1 MNDQNQNQESD
12 ELDRLL
18 SAWHDENQD
27 AARAGRDRM
36 LEAVA
41 AENPSVVGRIDADSA
56 RTRSPGRFSSLIP
69 GRGMLAAALF
79 IVVAMLSVLLI
90 PDPQRSA
97 FAQVIQVPEGGRL
110 EAFDADGN
118 TIGPCPL
125 QNTDVSAEVSGPIV
139 SVSIAQRYAN
149 PYDIPIEAV
158 YTFPMS
164 NRGAVHRMK
173 MTVVDR
179 DGNERIVEGEVKER
193 ELARRI
199 YEQAKDAG
207 YVASLLEQE
216 RPNIFTQSVANI
228 APGAAVTV
236 EIGYLEVIEARDGEY
251 AFEFPTVVG
260 PRYIPGN
267 PSPSSIA
274 DLPEGV
280 AVRRGIILRGP
291 GNIVPFAVADDWN
304 DFLQRPVEGFDGL
317 TFGAWMKQK
326 IASTPDGV
334 APTEVETWTPGR
346 VFELMTSA
354 VRIDRPAIA
363 GTIVDPRTDDMTVV
377 VEGLVDYEPPAND
390 GKTPDTASDYVIVEP
405 FTLYDGGYGA
415 IGDRWFCWA
424 PPAEPQPGSNFAPD
438 TDQVPDA
445 SRITPMPVR
454 PDQRAGHD
462 ISIDVRIDTG
472 GVPIVGLEAPLHEVV
487 EKREG
492 KGKVEVRLADLK
504 TIPNRDFV
512 LRWRLEDD
520 AITESVFTHVIPGNE
535 NEVVPGGYLTMVLSP
550 PESTPAEEV
559 RPRELVFVLDTS
571 GSMRG
576 FPIEKAK
583 AVMTRAIDSM
593 RENDTFNLIT
603 FAGSTRM
610 LWDRPRP
617 ATEEN
622 RALANDFIES
632 RQGGGGTEMMKAI
645 NAALTRNDVE
655 VVRLT
660 VDELKNLPADGR
672 EVRIRMPFGSF
683 AIRQLVAHPDQGK
696 HNDGIVSNR
705 EDMDIKYAKP
715 MPDRPAGIEGMRI
728 NGDTLVDLDGRWVTR
743 DGRRIMD
750 VDTATFVIDDTAW
763 TDDGTPVTDVKPM
776 RIVVFMTDGYVGNDQ
791 AIIQAI
797 RDNAKSTRVFA
808 LGVGNSVNRFLL
820 DEMARQGR
828 GAVDYVLLADG
839 ADEVVDRL
847 SSRIQTPVLTDI
859 EVKIEGVESYDILPT
874 NPAGLLPDLFDA
886 RPIMLHARYRP
897 PTSGS
902 VEGTV
907 VISGNTGSGPYQR
920 RIPVTFSN
928 EAPEHASI
936 ATLWARARVDEVL
949 APHLLAVEQ
958 QLTPP
963 KVKAEVISL
972 GEGYSIVT
980 PFTSFVAVE
989 KSKVVV
995 EGRSM
1000 LVTVPIELPDG
1011 IDWEGIFGDDCPFE
1025 VREKAMELAGIE
1037 PVKDVEELIRV
1048 QDDAMPDAAVTRPPT
1063 GSSVKR
1069 EAGDGKRRFRGNAP
1083 AGGAAG
1089 RSPGSVAAPP
1099 LPDRK
1104 SSRSASNSSVRSDGA
1119 SRGRSRGGSGQGF
1132 GGGGGRGA
1140 GSTRVEGD
1148 IFGAG
1153 AELEADSDS
1162 MAEIAVDE
1170 EAVVGS
1176 AFDEVASQ
1184 PVRDFNRIARTID
1197 RRLLMLF
1204 LGTKASDIKGIPVRG
1219 LDGRPWIDGSTIEV
1233 TILLEKDASLS
1244 PEVIKDLGISIEGRS
1259 MVGGATLIVARI
1271 DLNRILD
1278 LGETTGIRRVVPT
1291 TGS

>member
-1 MNDQNQNQESD
+1 MTDQDLNQNQEAD
-12 ELDRLL
+12 DLDRLL
-18 SAWHDENQD
+18 SEWHDENRE

-36 LEAVA
+36 LEAVN
-41 AENPSVVGRIDADSA
+41 AENPPVAGRIDADSNRS
-56 RTRSPGRFSSLIP
+56 RTSGFVSALVP

-79 IVVAMLSVLLI
+79 IVVAMLAVLVI
-90 PDPQRSA
+90 PDPQRTA
-97 FAQVIQVPEGGRL
+97 FASVIQVPEGGRL

-125 QNTDVSAEVSGPIV
+125 QNTDVSAEISGPIV
-139 SVSIAQRYAN
+139 SVSIVQRYAN
-149 PYDIPIEAV
+149 PYDVPIEAV

-164 NRGAVHRMK
+164 DRGAVHRMT
-173 MTVVDR
+173 MTVVDP

-193 ELARRI
+193 ALARRI
-199 YEQAKDAG
+199 YEMARDAG

-228 APGAAVTV
+228 APGATVTV

-260 PRYIPGN
+260 PRYIPGK
-267 PSPSSIA
+267 PSRSSIA

-291 GNIVPFAVADDWN
+291 GNIVPFAVAEDWN
-304 DFLQRPVEGFDGL
+304 EYLRRPVEGFDGL
-317 TFGAWMKQK
+317 TFGAWMQQK
-326 IASTPDGV
+326 IASTPDRI
-334 APTEVETWTPGR
+334 APAEAEAWAPDR
-346 VFELMTSA
+346 IFELMTAA

-363 GTIVDPRTDDMTVV
+363 GTIVDPRTDDMTAV
-377 VEGLVDYEPPAND
+377 VEGIVEYGPPAND
-390 GKTPDTASDYVIVEP
+390 GNTPDTASDHVVVEP
-405 FTLYDGGYGA
+405 FMLYDGGFGS
-415 IGDRWFCWA
+415 IGDRWFCWS
-424 PPAEPQPGSNFAPD
+424 PPAEPQPGSSFSPD

-445 SRITPMPVR
+445 GRITPMPVR
-454 PDQRAGHD
+454 PERRSGHD

-472 GVPIVGLEAPLHEVV
+472 GVPILGLEAPLHEVV

-492 KGKVEVRLADLK
+492 RGRVDVSLADLK

-512 LRWRLEDD
+512 LRWRLEED
-520 AITESVFTHVIPGNE
+520 AITESVFTHVAPATAAEIAR
-535 NEVVPGGYLTMVLSP
+535 GGYLTMVLNP
-550 PESTPAEEV
+550 PAATPAETV
-559 RPRELVFVLDTS
+559 QPRELVFVLDTS

-576 FPIEKAK
+576 FPIAK
-583 AVMTRAIDSM
+583 AREVMTRAIDSM
-593 RENDTFNLIT
+593 RESDTFNLIT

-610 LWDRPRP
+610 LWDRPRT
-617 ATEEN
+617 ATAEN
-622 RALANDFIES
+622 RALANAFIES

-655 VVRLT
+655 DVRLT

-672 EVRIRMPFGSF
+672 KVRIRMPFGSF
-683 AIRQLVAHPDQGK
+683 AIRQLVAHPDQGS
-696 HNDGIVSNR
+696 HDDGIVSNR
-705 EDMDIKYAKP
+705 EVMDINYARP
-715 MPDRPAGIEGMRI
+715 RPDRPAGIEGMRI

-743 DGRRIMD
+743 DGRRVMD

-763 TDDGTPVTDVKPM
+763 TEDGGPVTDVEPM

-791 AIIQAI
+791 VIVQAI

-839 ADEVVDRL
+839 ADEVVARL
-847 SSRIQTPVLTDI
+847 ARRIQTPVLTDI
-859 EVKIEGVESYDILPT
+859 EVSIEGVESHGILPT

-897 PTSGS
+897 PAAGS

-907 VISGNTGSGPYQR
+907 VISGKTGSGPYER
-920 RIPVTFSN
+920 RIPVTFSS
-928 EAPEHASI
+928 EASEHGSI

-958 QLTPP
+958 GLTPP
-963 KVKAEVISL
+963 KIKEEVIEL

-1011 IDWEGIFGDDCPFE
+1011 TDWEGIFGDDCPFE
-1025 VREKAMELAGIE
+1025 IREKAMEFAGIE
-1037 PVKDVEELIRV
+1037 LEVASEGLEDGSRAVRDSMADSKPTPPPAGSAVK
-1048 QDDAMPDAAVTRPPT
+1048 QDR
-1063 GSSVKR
+1063 
-1069 EAGDGKRRFRGNAP
+1069 RRFAPGVEGRG
-1083 AGGAAG
+1083 
-1089 RSPGSVAAPP
+1089 RPGSVGSPVAGKAASPP
-1099 LPDRK
+1099 
-1104 SSRSASNSSVRSDGA
+1104 SAGRPALGSDA
-1119 SRGRSRGGSGQGF
+1119 RGRSAGRGGSRGAGAGRGF
-1132 GGGGGRGA
+1132 GAGGGGGISGRRSLDA
-1140 GSTRVEGD
+1140 AIGSGGEV
-1148 IFGAG
+1148 FGAAG
-1153 AELEADSDS
+1153 AAEA
-1162 MAEIAVDE
+1162 E
-1170 EAVVGS
+1170 EMEMVEQALVERSESV
-1176 AFDEVASQ
+1176 
-1184 PVRDFNRIARTID
+1184 PVRDFDRIARTID
-1197 RRLLMLF
+1197 RRLIMLV
-1204 LGTKASDIKGIPVRG
+1204 LGVSADEIKELPLRG

-1233 TILLEKDASLS
+1233 TLLLEKNASLT
-1244 PEVIKDLGISIEGRS
+1244 PEVVRDLGMSIEGRS
-1259 MVGGATLIVARI
+1259 VVGGAALIVARI
-1271 DLNRILD
+1271 DLDRILD